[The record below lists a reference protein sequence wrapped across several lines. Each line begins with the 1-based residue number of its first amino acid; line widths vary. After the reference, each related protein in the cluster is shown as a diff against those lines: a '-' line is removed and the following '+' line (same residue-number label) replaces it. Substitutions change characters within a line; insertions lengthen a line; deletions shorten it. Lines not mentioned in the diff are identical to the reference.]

1 MTRFIRNIAKKI
13 PGARQLYFKLHYN
26 RYLNELKTQVP
37 VGNGT
42 KILIINHHFDQD
54 IEALTKGCSDNFQF
68 FVINCMPFFNQA
80 QLYFKTIEERDGII
94 PYDRLA
100 PEVVCNYRKVCRRLF
115 ADLHGIFPFEMI
127 IMPSDS
133 FWWIREFLEVA
144 GERGVKRIVL
154 DKEGTISPY
163 SFETH
168 SAQIREKFPFM
179 SDNLLVWSERQKQFW
194 VKAGAPDNC
203 IKIVGQPRSDFFFQ
217 ENRWLSK
224 EALKLNGFRKHVLY
238 FTFDIDAYINVFP
251 AEEIERE
258 GYSWLPLRNEI
269 NDVLRDFA
277 KRHDDVCITIKVHP
291 QQADIG
297 FMRDF
302 VEGLNLPNVRLAE
315 GAAISNQL
323 IVNSDLIIGFQTT
336 ALIESML
343 IQTPI
348 FYAGWG
354 QTEQKVRNH
363 LIPFHESSG
372 IEKIGSKA
380 DLMCKL
386 EMWIKGDSVG
396 GELSE
401 RKAFTDA
408 WLFAD
413 GLVCSR
419 VSEKL
424 SEIFELSK
432 N

>member
-1 MTRFIRNIAKKI
+1 MTNIFRHVVKKI
-13 PGARQLYFKLHYN
+13 PGARRYYLKNLYN
-26 RYLNELKTQVP
+26 RYLNKLRKQVP
-37 VGNGT
+37 IGNGK

-54 IEALTKGCSDNFQF
+54 IDALTNGCSNYCQF
-68 FVINCMPFFNQA
+68 FVVDCMPFFNQA
-80 QLYFKTIEERDGII
+80 LLFFKTDEERDGII
-94 PYDRLA
+94 PYDKLPRA
-100 PEVVCNYRKVCRRLF
+100 IVTGYRKLCAKLF
-115 ADLHGIFPFEMI
+115 ADLHGVFPFEMI

-133 FWWIREFLEVA
+133 FWWVREFLEVA
-144 GERGVKRIVL
+144 RDHGVTRVVL

-163 SFETH
+163 SFEKH

-194 VKAGAPDNC
+194 IKSGAPEEC

-217 ENRWLSK
+217 KNRWLSR
-224 EALKLNGFRKHVLY
+224 EALKLNEFRKHVLY

-269 NDVLRDFA
+269 NDVLLDFA
-277 KRHDDVCITIKVHP
+277 KQHDDVCITIKVHP

-302 VEGLNLPNVRLAE
+302 VEGLNLPNIRLAE

-343 IQTPI
+343 IHTPI
-348 FYAGWG
+348 FYTGWG

-401 RKAFTDA
+401 RKAFTDI
-408 WLFAD
+408 WLNAD
-413 GLVCSR
+413 GNVSSR
-419 VSEKL
+419 IA
-424 SEIFELSK
+424 EILK
-432 N
+432 MVG